1 MKVQENTPT
10 QSTHLSGTSN
20 PAAPAATN
28 RLMNDPSVVQGGV
41 VGSASGAQETSGVP
55 EIPDPDTVANVNLK
69 FSDEQILNLQE
80 LLMWIATMAAEYI
93 KQQNELNIS
102 KQKSIETG
110 YNASME
116 SAQKNYSKNLAQAI
130 VGIIGSAVSLAAS
143 SFSAV
148 KLAQVRGNVSNLRE
162 IAKQSQPPKTENVTA
177 KSAATQAIDSEALKL
192 NTTFIDRAST
202 VGQTANSVAQGLSG
216 VATGITGI
224 FTAGQEYDAK
234 AQEAL
239 AQLIAK
245 TVDSIANNQGSTR
258 ANIEKFTTELMA
270 SLKAFISSSTR

>member
-69 FSDEQILNLQE
+69 FSDEQMMNLQD

-148 KLAQVRGNVSNLRE
+148 KLAQVRGNVSNVRE
-162 IAKQSQPPKTENVTA
+162 MAKQSQPPKTEGVKVETKGLDA
-177 KSAATQAIDSEALKL
+177 KMEIDLRL
-192 NTTFIDRAST
+192 NTTVIDNASA
-202 VGQTANSVAQGLSG
+202 VGQTANTLAQAGSG
-216 VATGITGI
+216 IATGITGAV
-224 FTAGQEYDAK
+224 TAGQEYDAK

>member
-1 MKVQENTPT
+1 MKIQESTST
-10 QSTHLSGTSN
+10 QTSPISGTNN

-41 VGSASGAQETSGVP
+41 VGSPSGATETSGVP
-55 EIPDPDTVANVNLK
+55 EIPDPNAPVGANLK
-69 FSDEQILNLQE
+69 FSDEQIMNLQE

-102 KQKSIETG
+102 KQKAVETG

-116 SAQKNYSKNLAQAI
+116 SAQKNFDKNLAQAI
-130 VGIIGSAVSLAAS
+130 VGIIGSAISLGAAG
-143 SFSAV
+143 FSAV
-148 KLAQVRGNVSNLRE
+148 KLFQVRGNVSNLRE
-162 IAKQSQPPKTENVTA
+162 MAKQSQPLKTESVAA
-177 KSAATQAIDSEALKL
+177 KSAATQAIESEALKV
-192 NTTFIDRAST
+192 NTTLIDRAST
-202 VGQTANSVAQGLSG
+202 VGQTANSLAQGGSG
-216 VATGITGI
+216 MATGITGI
-224 FTAGQEYDAK
+224 VTAGQEYDAK

-258 ANIEKFTTELMA
+258 ANIEKFTIELMA
-270 SLKAFISSSTR
+270 SLKSFIASSAR